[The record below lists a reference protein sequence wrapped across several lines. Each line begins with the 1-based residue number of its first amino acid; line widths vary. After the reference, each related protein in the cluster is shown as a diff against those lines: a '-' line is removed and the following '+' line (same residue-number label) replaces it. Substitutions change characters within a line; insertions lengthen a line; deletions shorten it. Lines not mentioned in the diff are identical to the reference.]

1 MENTTDRTPR
11 RAVVL
16 GSLGVAAASLAAAE
30 PAVAGPRDP
39 LRDQLAIRGV
49 VDGIDDAVDDK
60 DWTRARG
67 YFTDQVDIDFAS
79 LDGGPPARVSADA
92 LIAGWRR
99 NLYADK
105 LSFHQ
110 RSNHDITIDG
120 DRATVRSKG
129 YAFNRLQR
137 RLGDA
142 LWEVWGIYTHRLV
155 RTAGGWRCSAIGLT
169 TVIHARGNELART
182 FVPES

>member
-1 MENTTDRTPR
+1 MDNTR

-16 GSLGVAAASLAAAE
+16 GSLGVAAASLTAIE
-30 PAVAGPRDP
+30 PASAGTRDP
-39 LRDQLAIRGV
+39 LRDQLAIRAV
-49 VDGIDDAVDDK
+49 LDGIDDAVDEK
-60 DWTRARG
+60 DWVRARA
-67 YFTDQVDIDFAS
+67 YFTNEVDVDFEA
-79 LDGGPPARVSADA
+79 LEGGPPARISADA
-92 LIAGWRR
+92 LIDGWRR
-99 NLYADK
+99 NLYAEK

-110 RSNHDITIDG
+110 RTNHAIVVDG

-155 RTAGGWRCSAIGLT
+155 RTSNGWRCSAIGLT
-169 TVIHARGNELART
+169 TVMHAQGNELART
-182 FVPES
+182 FVP